1 MLMDKEAAR
10 SRAEKLR
17 KLIEYHRTLYHTFDV
32 PELSDAAFDT
42 LKNELEELE
51 NQFPDLV
58 SADSPTQKVG
68 GAPLDAFVKV
78 PHEVPMLSFNDAF
91 SQKEMEEWMDRLEK
105 YLGKKLA
112 GTSARPL
119 FYCELKLDGLA
130 IELVYEKGSLVLG
143 ATRGDGKIGEDV
155 TQNVRTIDT
164 IPQQLAQLGK
174 WKIPDRV
181 VVRGEVFVPLRELE
195 RINREQEAK
204 GEKPYANTRNLAA
217 GSIRQLDPAIA
228 ASRKLESYQ
237 YDIVTDIGAAV
248 ATHEEKHKILASWGF
263 SVNPHNRP
271 AATLREVFAF
281 RDMWGKKREKL
292 GYEIDGIVAIIN
304 DNALFES
311 AGSVGKAPRG
321 AIAYKFSPRQA
332 TTIVEDVVVQ
342 VGRTGVLTP
351 VAVLKPVEVSG
362 VTISHATLHNF
373 DEIERLGLKIG
384 DTVIVTRSGDVIP
397 KVIQVLVELR
407 TGKEKTIREPER
419 CPVDGAPV
427 VRDGVLL
434 KCSNP
439 SCGAKNRNG
448 IIHFVSR
455 AAFDIRGLGDKIVDR
470 FLDEG
475 LIATA
480 ADIFSLQKGDIAAL
494 ERFGERSA
502 QNLVEEIEHKKKI
515 SVEKFI
521 FALGILHVG
530 EETALAL
537 AELAGKNVPA
547 DRGALPIGALAG
559 FFKKISLEEL
569 QNVPD
574 IGPKVAQSIHGWFS
588 DARNE
593 KLLRD
598 LADAGVSAIPLARR
612 FSGVLAGMSLCLT
625 GTLAA
630 MSRQQAKE
638 KIIAAGGHF
647 QSEVTAHTTA
657 VVAGENPGSKYAKAQ
672 KLGIPIWS
680 EKEWLAKMGGKE

>member
-1 MLMDKEAAR
+1 MDKEAAR

-17 KLIEYHRTLYHTFDV
+17 KLIEYHRTLYHTFDA
-32 PELSDAAFDT
+32 PEIDDAAFDT

-51 NQFPDLV
+51 NNYLDV
-58 SADSPTQKVG
+58 RVADSPTQKVG

-78 PHEVPMLSFNDAF
+78 PHQVPMLSFNDAF
-91 SQKEMEEWMDRLEK
+91 SQKEMEEWMDRLER

-112 GTSARPL
+112 GTPARPL

-155 TQNVRTIDT
+155 TQNVRTIDM

-204 GEKPYANTRNLAA
+204 GEKLYANTRNLAA
-217 GSIRQLDPAIA
+217 GSIRQLDPAVA
-228 ASRKLESYQ
+228 AARKLESYQ
-237 YDIVTDIGAAV
+237 YDIVTDIGAAA
-248 ATHEEKHKILASWGF
+248 ATHEEKHRILASWGF

-271 AATLREVFAF
+271 AATLQEVFAF
-281 RDMWGKKREKL
+281 RDTWGKKREKL
-292 GYEIDGIVAIIN
+292 GYEIDGIVVIIN

-332 TTIVEDVVVQ
+332 TTIVEEVMVQ

-373 DEIERLGLKIG
+373 DEIKRLGLKIG

-397 KVIQVLVELR
+397 KVIQVLPQLR
-407 TGKEKTIREPER
+407 TGKEKAIREPER

-427 VRDGVLL
+427 VRDGVLF

-480 ADIFSLQKGDIAAL
+480 ADIFALQKGDIAAL
-494 ERFGERSA
+494 ERFGEKSA

-515 SVEKFI
+515 SVERFI
-521 FALGILHVG
+521 FALGIPHVG

-537 AELAGKNVPA
+537 AELAGKNVPV
-547 DRGALPIGALAG
+547 DGGVLPIGALAN

-574 IGPKVAQSIHGWFS
+574 IGPKVAQSIHEWFS

-598 LADAGVSAIPLARR
+598 LADAGVSVTPLARR
-612 FSGVLAGMSLCLT
+612 SSGVLAGMSLCLT
-625 GTLAA
+625 GTLAS

-638 KIIAAGGHF
+638 NITAAGGRF

-680 EKEWLAKMGGKE
+680 EKEWLAKMRGKE